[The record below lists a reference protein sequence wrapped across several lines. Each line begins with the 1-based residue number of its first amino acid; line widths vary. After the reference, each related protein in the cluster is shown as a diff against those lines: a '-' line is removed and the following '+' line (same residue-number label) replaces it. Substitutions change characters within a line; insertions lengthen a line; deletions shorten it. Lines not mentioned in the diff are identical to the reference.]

1 MIPKAFRKVLSAN
14 DLGMT
19 GGHQAGIM
27 IPKGDNELLCFL
39 PSLDASVKNPDA
51 WITCRDDAGDRHK
64 FRFVYYNNKLHDK
77 SGTRNEYRLT
87 HMTAWL
93 RKQNASPGDNFEIG
107 HDVGHSEYQIRI
119 IRSEE
124 NSEPELESKV
134 HRLRLK
140 GWRSVH

>member
-1 MIPKAFRKVLSAN
+1 MKAKAFRKELSAN
-14 DLGMT
+14 DLGVT
-19 GGHQAGIM
+19 GGHQAGIV

-51 WITCRDDAGDRHK
+51 WITCRDDAGDSYR

-93 RKQNASPGDNFEIG
+93 RKQDARPGDNFEIRRNIAQ
-107 HDVGHSEYQIRI
+107 SEYCIRVVP
-119 IRSEE
+119 SEE
-124 NSEPELESKV
+124 NGETELDSRI

-140 GWRSVH
+140 GWRSIH